1 MHDVKLHDDDARLA
15 ALRRL
20 DVLDSAVEEP
30 FEKIVT
36 LVRTVLG
43 VPMATVTL
51 VDRDRQWFKARRG
64 IDVAE
69 TPRSISL
76 CTHTIQQR
84 EALIIEDTHGDPRFA
99 DNPLVT
105 GAPHIRAYA
114 GIPLRTPDGYNVGS
128 LCAMDTKARAFT
140 PADIAILTNC
150 AHIVSDELELRMVA
164 QVDFLTGAL
173 TRRAFVEQAEREI
186 ARAARYHR
194 PSTIVMLDV
203 DHFKSVNDTYGHA
216 AGDQVL
222 HQLAELA
229 TLTLRPSDVFG
240 RLGGEEFALL
250 LPETGT
256 TRSSPPSDCGWRSPQ
271 TSSVLP
277 MGRICGSPP
286 ASASPRWRRIRPWP
300 HGSSAPIRC
309 STRQR
314 PAAVTR
320 PGWRPEP
327 AIGRSERLHEYQ
339 HNDDRRRQCRHL
351 VQHPQRPPLEPHHA
365 PGELPRIA
373 DRPAMITR

>member
-105 GAPHIRAYA
+105 GTPHIRAYA

-250 LPETGT
+250 LPETGG
-256 TRSSPPSDCGWRSPQ
+256 DDA
-271 TSSVLP
+271 V
-277 MGRICGSPP
+277 I
-286 ASASPRWRRIRPWP
+286 
-300 HGSSAPIRC
+300 
-309 STRQR
+309 
-314 PAAVTR
+314 AA
-320 PGWRPEP
+320 
-327 AIGRSERLHEYQ
+327 ERLRMAIAANVIRLADGQ
-339 HNDDRRRQCRHL
+339 DLRITASFGVAALAADTS
-351 VQHPQRPPLEPHHA
+351 VAAWLE
-365 PGELPRIA
+365 RA
-373 DRPAMITR
+373 DTMLYAAKAGGRNQTRLAA